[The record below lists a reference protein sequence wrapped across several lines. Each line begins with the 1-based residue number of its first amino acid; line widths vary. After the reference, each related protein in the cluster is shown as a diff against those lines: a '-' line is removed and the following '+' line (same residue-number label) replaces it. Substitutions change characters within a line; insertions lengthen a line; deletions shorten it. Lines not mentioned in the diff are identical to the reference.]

1 MIRQLALCSFL
12 ASIDAFLAPSPQNV
26 PLSSITFSS
35 QSSSPQPIMRQSTSS
50 TLYAEEGT
58 NEDASVDNEAE
69 DAAPAAPAAADATDI
84 LNSPAFL
91 QRKVEV
97 LESDIAAL
105 EKEIEEANAV
115 YLAGKE
121 EWGPKFDFLNKE
133 SQAMQERL
141 AKLGSQ
147 GKEMA
152 TVDVATSILKVLD
165 NYDRAFQ
172 AVEPATNEEVEIVDA
187 YKNTYD
193 MLINVLSSE
202 LNVTKVETV
211 GAEFDYEMH
220 QAMLQMSSDEY
231 EEGIVCQEFAPGW
244 VCGEKCIRPAMV
256 AVAM

>member
-69 DAAPAAPAAADATDI
+69 DAAPAAADATDI

-152 TVDVATSILKVLD
+152 TVDVATSFLKVLD

-220 QAMLQMSSDEY
+220 QAMLQMPSDEY